1 MKKTIAYLLT
11 VFVLTGLLTGC
22 GGEQGSHSTENETKE
37 EPADAGEAADLA
49 ASDST
54 LPASEGNTAASERAE
69 VSEPEAEKK
78 LLNIYCIGEDFKSRV
93 QDYYPDYEPSGDD
106 TGRIADTEVRWH
118 IYTDEAE
125 YRETLDEKLERQLA
139 GLGSSEKAG
148 QGDSAFA
155 DTASE
160 GASFERSGPVEPVSP
175 EDRVDLYVVEEN
187 YLRDYVEK
195 GYSLDVMGDVG
206 LTAQDLAD
214 QFPYTQQM
222 ALDQEGRLKAVTWQA
237 TPGVFAYRRSIAR
250 EVLGTDDPEKVQ
262 EAVSDWE
269 SFAQTAELAAEEGYY
284 MLSGYNDAYQV
295 YADNV
300 SSPWVED
307 GYLNID
313 PHLEEWAVQ
322 TREFAE
328 NGYIHGTEQ
337 WSDEWK
343 EDHTGD
349 GEVFGFFYSSWGIQ
363 YTLQSKAEGN
373 TESEDGDG
381 EGSDAASAAG
391 DYAICKGPEPS
402 HFGGQWI
409 AAAPGNGDRV
419 LIRSILQTMTCDP
432 AVMKKITSDIH
443 EFTNTVSG
451 MKELAESDYKAE
463 VLGGQ
468 NPLPIFVE
476 VAQALNQRYLTSYDD
491 DLDTGFQVS
500 MQDYF
505 LGRTSQT
512 DALELFRKVALGR
525 YEELM
530 DRGDEEMEE
539 EEE

>member
-11 VFVLTGLLTGC
+11 VFLLTGLLTGC
-22 GGEQGSHSTENETKE
+22 RTEQGSPEAENETKAE
-37 EPADAGEAADLA
+37 QAAP
-49 ASDST
+49 DST
-54 LPASEGNTAASERAE
+54 SAASEDNTASSE
-69 VSEPEAEKK
+69 NAAVSEPEAEKN
-78 LLNIYCIGEDFKSRV
+78 LLNIYCLGEDFKSRV
-93 QDYYPDYEPSGDD
+93 QDYYPDYEKTGED
-106 TGRIADTEVRWH
+106 TGMIVDTEIRWH
-118 IYTDEAE
+118 IFTDEEE

-139 GLGSSEKAG
+139 GLSGDKTPEKE
-148 QGDSAFA
+148 DSAYA
-155 DTASE
+155 DTASD
-160 GASFERSGPVEPVSP
+160 GASFESSEPVEPVQP
-175 EDRVDLYVVEEN
+175 EDRIDLYVVEEK

-195 GYSLDVMGDVG
+195 GYSLDVIEDVG
-206 LTAQDLAD
+206 LTAGDLAD

-237 TPGVFAYRRSIAR
+237 TPGVFAYRRSIAM
-250 EVLGTDDPEKVQ
+250 EVLGTDDPAKVQ
-262 EAVSDWE
+262 EAVSDWDA
-269 SFAQTAELAAEEGYY
+269 FAQTAELASEEGYY
-284 MLSGYNDAYQV
+284 MLSGYDDAYQV

-337 WSDEWK
+337 WSDEWRA
-343 EDHTGD
+343 DHTGD

-363 YTLQSKAEGN
+363 YTLQNKAEGN
-373 TESEDGDG
+373 TESEDG
-381 EGSDAASAAG
+381 EESDAASAAG
-391 DYAICKGPEPS
+391 DYAVCKGPEPS

-409 AAAPGNGDRV
+409 IAAPGNGDTER
-419 LIRSILQTMTCDP
+419 IRSIMKNMTCDP
-432 AVMKKITSDIH
+432 AIMKKITSDIH

-468 NPLPIFVE
+468 NPLPVFVE
-476 VAQALNQRYLTSYDD
+476 VAQELNRRYVTSYDD
-491 DLDTGFQVS
+491 DLNTGFQVS
-500 MQDYF
+500 MKDYF
-505 LGRTSQT
+505 QGRTSQT
-512 DALELFRKVALGR
+512 DALELFRKVALSR

-530 DRGDEEMEE
+530 DRGDEEPEE

>member
-11 VFVLTGLLTGC
+11 VFLLTGLMTGC
-22 GGEQGSHSTENETKE
+22 RAEQGSPQTENETKE
-37 EPADAGEAADLA
+37 GSANAGDAVDS
-49 ASDST
+49 ASGATSA
-54 LPASEGNTAASERAE
+54 ASEGTSDSSEDAA
-69 VSEPEAEKK
+69 VSEPGSEKN
-78 LLNIYCIGEDFKSRV
+78 LLNIYCLGEDFKSRV
-93 QDYYPDYEPSGDD
+93 QDFYPDYVPSGDD
-106 TGRIADTEVRWH
+106 TGMIVDTEIRWH
-118 IYTDEAE
+118 IFTDEAE

-139 GLGSSEKAG
+139 ALERDKTADQES
-148 QGDSAFA
+148 SAFA

-160 GASFERSGPVEPVSP
+160 GASSEISEPVEPVSP
-175 EDRVDLYVVEEN
+175 EDRIDLYVVGEN

-195 GYSLDVMGDVG
+195 GYSLDVIEDVG

-222 ALDQEGRLKAVTWQA
+222 ALDKEGRLKAVSWQA
-237 TPGVFAYRRSIAR
+237 APGVFAYRRSIAM

-262 EAVSDWE
+262 EAVNDWDA
-269 SFAQTAELAAEEGYY
+269 FAQTAELAAEKGYY
-284 MLSGYNDAYQV
+284 MLSGYDDAYQV

-337 WSDEWK
+337 WSDEWR

-363 YTLQSKAEGN
+363 YTLQNKAEGN
-373 TESEDGDG
+373 TESEG
-381 EGSDAASAAG
+381 EEESDVTSAAG
-391 DYAICKGPEPS
+391 DYAVCKGPEPS

-409 AAAPGNGDRV
+409 IAAPGSGDTER
-419 LIRSILQTMTCDP
+419 IRSIMRTMTCDP

-468 NPLPIFVE
+468 NPLPVFVE
-476 VAQALNQRYLTSYDD
+476 VAQELNQRYLTSYDD

-512 DALELFRKVALGR
+512 DALELFRKVALSR

-530 DRGDEEMEE
+530 DRGDEEPEE

>member
-11 VFVLTGLLTGC
+11 GFLLIGLLAGC
-22 GGEQGSHSTENETKE
+22 GAEEGPKTADQETTAAGETADPAEN
-37 EPADAGEAADLA
+37 PAD
-49 ASDST
+49 S
-54 LPASEGNTAASERAE
+54 GNTGA
-69 VSEPEAEKK
+69 VSAPEAEKK
-78 LLNIYCIGEDFKSRV
+78 VFHIYSMGEDFKSRV
-93 QDYYPDYEPSGDD
+93 QDYYPDYEATGDN
-106 TGRIADTEVRWH
+106 TGMIGDTEVRWH

-125 YRETLDEKLERQLA
+125 YRETLDERLARQLA
-139 GLGSSEKAG
+139 ASGRSEAAP
-148 QGDSAFA
+148 GDSSAIA
-155 DTASE
+155 DTSSE
-160 GASFERSGPVEPVSP
+160 GASAETAEEGASYESSEPEEPISP
-175 EDRVDLYVVEEN
+175 DDRIDLYVVEEN

-195 GYSLDVMGDVG
+195 GYSLDVMADVG
-206 LTAQDLAD
+206 LTTQELAD

-222 ALDQEGRLKAVTWQA
+222 ALDKEGRLKAVTWQA
-237 TPGVFAYRRSIAR
+237 TPGVFAYRRSIAK

-262 EAVSDWE
+262 EAVSDWDA
-269 SFAQTAELAAEEGYY
+269 FAETAERAAEEGFY
-284 MLSGYNDAYQV
+284 MLSSYDDAYQV

-300 SSPWVED
+300 SGPWVED

-322 TREFAE
+322 TRELAD

-337 WSDEWK
+337 WSDEWRA
-343 EDHTGD
+343 DHTGD

-373 TESEDGDG
+373 TDRDEEDG
-381 EGSDAASAAG
+381 EESDVTSASG
-391 DYAICKGPEPS
+391 DYAVCKGPEPS

-409 AAAPGNGDRV
+409 VAAPGSTDNKLV
-419 LIRSILQTMTCDP
+419 RSIMQTMTCDP

-468 NPLPIFVE
+468 NPLPVFVE
-476 VAQALNQRYLTSYDD
+476 VAQELNQRYVTSYDD
-491 DLDTGFQVS
+491 DLDTGFQVT

-512 DALELFRKVALGR
+512 DALELFRKVALSK
-525 YEELM
+525 YEELK
-530 DRGDEEMEE
+530 DRGEEEIEE
-539 EEE
+539 EE